1 MSIGGSFWRGGESER
16 ERFMVS
22 GEVRVDAGEFACW
35 RGGGSCDIMKK
46 SKVTMKEAHGQDD

>member
-1 MSIGGSFWRGGESER
+1 MNIGGSFWRGGGSER

-35 RGGGSCDIMKK
+35 RGGVC
-46 SKVTMKEAHGQDD
+46 VLARWREL